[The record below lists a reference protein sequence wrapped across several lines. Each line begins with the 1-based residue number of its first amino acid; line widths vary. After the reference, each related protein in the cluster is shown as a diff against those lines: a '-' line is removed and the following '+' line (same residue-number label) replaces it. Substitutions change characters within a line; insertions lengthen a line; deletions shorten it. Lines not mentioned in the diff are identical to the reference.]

1 MEAEALWER
10 TAATRGSLPVSHGEV
25 ESARQVD
32 LYSYLKAYE
41 PTELVP
47 CGNGVYCTQS
57 HDSLKISNGKWFWWS
72 RGIGGRSALDYL
84 IKVREMAFP
93 DAVRAITGC
102 PVVITRPEKKPES
115 ERGQIRLPPY
125 TFSGGTVRKYLSSR
139 AIDEEITNDF
149 IARHKIAE
157 DRKNGYALFFGLD
170 GEGKVKQCSVRATDG
185 SGLKKDAYGSDK
197 HFAFGNA
204 ANRPNTTLRVFEAA
218 IDLLSYT
225 TLLKEKGIDYR
236 GENML
241 SLSGVFL
248 PPADLA
254 GTKVPMS
261 LQAFLNE
268 HPEIRRICL
277 HLDRDD
283 AGRRGAD
290 GLRAVLGE
298 RYEVSY
304 LPPPRGKDYNDYLQL
319 RKKERALE
327 GGERG

>member
-1 MEAEALWER
+1 MDAEAVWER
-10 TAATRGSLPVSHGEV
+10 AQKSRASLPVSPGEI

-32 LYSYLKAYE
+32 LYSYLKTYE
-41 PTELVP
+41 PKELVS
-47 CGNGVYCTQS
+47 CGHGVYCTQS

-72 RGIGGRSALDYL
+72 HGIGGRSALDYL
-84 IKVREMAFP
+84 MRVREMTFP
-93 DAVRAITGC
+93 DAVRAIVGC
-102 PVVITRPEKKPES
+102 PVVAPPSRPPTQTK
-115 ERGQIRLPPY
+115 RGELRLPPY
-125 TFSGGTVRKYLSSR
+125 TFSCRTVRKYLSSR
-139 AIDEEITNDF
+139 AIDGEITNDF
-149 IARHKIAE
+149 IARRQIAE
-157 DRKNGYALFFGLD
+157 DSHNGYALFFGLD
-170 GEGKVKQCSVRATDG
+170 GEDKVKQCSVRATDG

-218 IDLLSYT
+218 IDLLSYA

-236 GENML
+236 GENLL
-241 SLSGVFL
+241 SMSGVFL